1 MNEVEVGAYVR
12 RFVAGIAERTAAS
25 GEGSIT
31 HADAIAGDK
40 QACLDGA
47 VAFRTDKLV
56 QWIFTA
62 LPMYEKS
69 ADASKQDA
77 IVNEAFAICVLLA
90 YEAITFHSEHDYGDE
105 ALQDDLVGLA
115 DEFTTFLMGRPGKF
129 EKQAAVV
136 LRRSEGAHHG

>member
-25 GEGSIT
+25 GEGGIT

-62 LPMYEKS
+62 LPMYEKP
-69 ADASKQDA
+69 ADAAKQDA

-105 ALQDDLVGLA
+105 ALQDDLEA
-115 DEFTTFLMGRPGKF
+115 IAAEFSRFLLCQPGTF
-129 EKQAAVV
+129 EKSASVT
-136 LRRSEGAHHG
+136 LRRRHGQD